1 MRTTTKVVLAT
12 VTAAAAVV
20 GLGVTAASGSDTASD
35 IASDTVVVPRFYE
48 SIKPWDSITIPALS
62 CPEGSY
68 LVDQHLSPGRLVPKG
83 VEVTELRNGLEPAGA
98 VGVTIRDARAVAVE
112 VKPGAY
118 ALPLIGTR
126 VDKGFSTAT
135 NWDPGASHTI
145 VIRLHCTTDLNK
157 AAKGLATD
165 L

>member
-1 MRTTTKVVLAT
+1 MRTATTVVLAT

-20 GLGVTAASGSDTASD
+20 GLGVTTASASGAS
-35 IASDTVVVPRFYE
+35 SDTVVVPRFHE
-48 SIKPWDSITIPALS
+48 SVKPWDSITIPAMS

-68 LVDQHLSPGRLVPKG
+68 LVDQHLSPGRLVPQG

-112 VKPGAY
+112 VTPGGY
-118 ALPLIGTR
+118 ALPLVGTR
-126 VDKGFSTAT
+126 ADRGFSTAT
-135 NWDPGASHTI
+135 NWDPAASHTI
-145 VIRLHCTTDLNK
+145 VIRLHCTTDLSK